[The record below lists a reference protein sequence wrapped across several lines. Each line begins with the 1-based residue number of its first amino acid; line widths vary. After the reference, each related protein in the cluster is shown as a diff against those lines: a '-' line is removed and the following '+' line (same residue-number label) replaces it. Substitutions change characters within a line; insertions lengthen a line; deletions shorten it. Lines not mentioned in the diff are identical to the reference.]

1 MAVVGVGRVSHMK
14 TIPLTPEDDIV
25 SICDHLD
32 WARDQQVIFV
42 LPEDG
47 GVLREG
53 LDLVRLLRYADNMR
67 AEIAL
72 VTADTDITRQ
82 ARALGIPV
90 FLTIGAARQGKR
102 DWRRGRR
109 RREIVGLSTIG
120 DDRFTDYEGR
130 IRPDLADQAEA
141 HKRLSPQSE
150 RRRWLWRYAAIFLFF
165 LTTAGL
171 YIAFLYLLPSA
182 TVTLKPE
189 VLPVQVERPIV
200 ADPSAAVTDFQNGIL
215 PGRLLQTTQN
225 WQAEVQT
232 TGTVETPETPARG
245 KVIFA
250 NLLDQPTVI
259 PVGTRVRTSD
269 GTDRVYQTTAE
280 VTLPGAVGGT
290 AEVDVIA
297 ITPGPAGNVAANLV
311 NQIEGSLAIQ
321 VEVRNLEPIEGGDV
335 RQAPAVTQ
343 EDRDRLRAQVVQF
356 LLALAASE
364 MEAQLTPQEFLTP
377 DSLRVVNVLDETYSH
392 EVGEQTGRLTL
403 AMRAQVAGTAVN
415 TTAASDLAY
424 YALGQQIQP
433 GYVLSPDSIRFASG
447 PITGVDEAGR
457 VYFSML
463 ASGLLARE
471 LQPAAAVEAV
481 TGQEVDTAVAY
492 LHQQL
497 PLREPPHI
505 RVWPTWFDR
514 IPYLTT
520 RISTEIHTEE

>member
-1 MAVVGVGRVSHMK
+1 MK

-53 LDLVRLLRYADNMR
+53 LDVVRLLRHADNRR

-72 VTADTDITRQ
+72 VTADAEITRQ

-165 LTTAGL
+165 LTMALL
-171 YIAFLYLLPSA
+171 YVAFLYLLPSA
-182 TVTLKPE
+182 TVTLKPDT
-189 VLPVQVERPIV
+189 VPVQVERPII
-200 ADPSAAVTDFQNGIL
+200 ADPAATVTDFQNGVL

-250 NLLDQPTVI
+250 NLLDQTAVI
-259 PVGTRVRTSD
+259 PAGTRVSTSD
-269 GTDRVYQTTAE
+269 GTNRVYQTTAE

-290 AEVDVIA
+290 VEAEVIA
-297 ITPGPAGNVAANLV
+297 ITPGPEGNVEANLV
-311 NQIEGSLAIQ
+311 NQVEGSLAVQ
-321 VEVRNLEPIEGGDV
+321 VEVRNLEPIEGGNV
-335 RQAPAVTQ
+335 RQAPAVTE
-343 EDRDRLRAQVVQF
+343 EDRTRLRAQVVQF

-364 MEAQLTPQEFLTP
+364 MEAQLTPQEFLTH
-377 DSLRVVNVLDETYSH
+377 DSLRIANLLDETYSH
-392 EVGEQTGRLTL
+392 EVGEQTSRLTL
-403 AMRAQVAGTAVN
+403 SMRAEVAGTAVN

-433 GYVLSPDSIRFASG
+433 GYLLSPDSIRFASG

-457 VYFSML
+457 VYFSMI

-471 LQPAAAVEAV
+471 LQPAAAIEAV
-481 TGQEVDTAVAY
+481 TGQEVSTAVAY
-492 LHQQL
+492 LEAQL
-497 PLREPPHI
+497 PLREPPQIH
-505 RVWPTWFDR
+505 VWPTWFDR

-520 RISTEIHTEE
+520 RISTDIQTGE